1 MQGQGPPL
9 RIPNGINRNR
19 MNLIMAV
26 LTKHARLRLHT
37 VDCHTNVVGGLLLTE
52 PATDLA
58 VALAIASSYFDRPIS
73 PNLAAIGEIGM
84 APHNL
89 CACRNSTDSVHLAHV
104 DTQRQCCVIPTGS
117 SAAAESTLCVRS
129 HAYLIQGL

>member
-19 MNLIMAV
+19 MNLITAV

-37 VDCHTNVVGGLLLTE
+37 VDCHTNVVGGLTLTE

-58 VALAIASSYFDRPIS
+58 VALAIASSYYDRPIS
-73 PNLAAIGEIGM
+73 PHLAAIGEIGD
-84 APHNL
+84 AQGKSDLSLVLTPVSYRF
-89 CACRNSTDSVHLAHV
+89 CRAV
-104 DTQRQCCVIPTGS
+104 DTLHWCVLDKNTCSSPT
-117 SAAAESTLCVRS
+117 
-129 HAYLIQGL
+129 H